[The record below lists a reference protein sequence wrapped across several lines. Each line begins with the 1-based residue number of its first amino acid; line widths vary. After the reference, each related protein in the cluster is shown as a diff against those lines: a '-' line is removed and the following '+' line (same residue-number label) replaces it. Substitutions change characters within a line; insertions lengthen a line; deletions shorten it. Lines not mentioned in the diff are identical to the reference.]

1 MLTAH
6 AKVTSHAWWQPKQTT
21 WVGSPKIAKTLPK
34 WCLRLPFCWWKWWY
48 TTASWAHWGTH
59 PWPISRSI
67 PGCAQALCLEI
78 DQRHA
83 QAMHQDS
90 PISTQISWCFTNFWC
105 LPSGDSHSLLW
116 KTADL
121 YVILLFTYDKLW
133 FSVIFHSF
141 LSVDWRAQPSNP
153 TKNTTKIMA
162 MMPCRG
168 VQRCHPLPAPWRLA
182 KSTIKLLGLIYVNIG
197 LTYVNIR

>member
-1 MLTAH
+1 MMQDCRFDGGNDDTPLHLGA
-6 AKVTSHAWWQPKQTT
+6 P
-21 WVGSPKIAKTLPK
+21 
-34 WCLRLPFCWWKWWY
+34 
-48 TTASWAHWGTH
+48 WGTH
-59 PWPISRSI
+59 PRPISRSI
-67 PGCAQALCLEI
+67 PGC
-78 DQRHA
+78 A

-90 PISTQISWCFTNFWC
+90 PISTQISWCVTNFWC

-141 LSVDWRAQPSNP
+141 LSVDWRAQPLNP

-197 LTYVNIR
+197 LTYINIR